1 MTKEADYPKI
11 GELVVCTV
19 KEVVDFGAFVEL
31 EEYGKKEGLIH
42 ISELASGWIK
52 HVRDHVQEG
61 QKVVCEVLE
70 VDPSKEQ
77 INLSL
82 KDVNEHQKREKI
94 QEWKNEQK
102 ADRWLEFVAQK
113 LDREPDEVQNEIG
126 NKLRDEYHGL
136 LYEAFEDAALNG
148 KEVVKEKDL
157 SGEEAEALVEVALEN
172 VEIPYVDVTG
182 YLELRSNSSN
192 GVEKIKEALKE
203 AEKIDEKNVEI
214 NISYVGAPYYRVHVK
229 APDYK
234 IAEDV
239 LSETKDKVI
248 KKIDS
253 LEGTGK
259 FHREIEE
266 EA

>member
-1 MTKEADYPKI
+1 M

-19 KEVVDFGAFVEL
+19 TEVVDFGTFVEL
-31 EEYGKKEGLIH
+31 EEYGQKEGLIH

-82 KDVNEHQKREKI
+82 KDVNEHQEREKI

-102 ADRWLEFVAQK
+102 GERWLEFVAKK
-113 LDREPDEVQNEIG
+113 LDRDSEETKEKIG
-126 NKLRDEYHGL
+126 DKLREEYNGL

-148 KEVVKEKDL
+148 KEVLKEKGL
-157 SGEEAEALVEVALEN
+157 SEEEAEAFLDIALDN
-172 VEIPYVDVTG
+172 VEIPYVEVTG
-182 YLELRSNSSN
+182 FLELKSNSSD
-192 GVEKIKEALKE
+192 GVKKIKKALKE
-203 AEKIDEKNVEI
+203 AQKIDEKNSEVE
-214 NISYVGAPYYRVHVK
+214 ISYVGAPYYRIHIK

-234 IAEDV
+234 VAENI
-239 LSETKDKVI
+239 LSKTKEKAI
-248 KKIDS
+248 NKIDS
-253 LEGTGK
+253 LGGESK